1 MNREDFF
8 SSLNRISS
16 LLQQVFPHFFL
27 NYLRLHVG
35 EDPEKIYEINYATE
49 FWP

>member
-8 SSLNRISS
+8 FIFKSNFVSFATSFS
-16 LLQQVFPHFFL
+16 AFFL